1 MMKGGAMK
9 RLIGIC
15 VLGLALAAGTTG
27 TAGAASDKAG
37 CVGQFSSF
45 FAHGGLETHRSE
57 VAQDFAKNARPAGQN
72 VYSHVAEFHGTLEEC
87 FDQT

>member
-1 MMKGGAMK
+1 MK
-9 RLIGIC
+9 RLIGTS
-15 VLGLALAAGTTG
+15 LLALALAAGTAG
-27 TAGAASDKAG
+27 MAGATSDNAG

-45 FAHGGLETHRSE
+45 FAHGGMDTRRSE
-57 VAQDFAKNARPAGQN
+57 IAQDFAKNAQPAGKN

>member
-1 MMKGGAMK
+1 MK
-9 RLIGIC
+9 RLIGTCI
-15 VLGLALAAGTTG
+15 VALALAAGATG
-27 TAGAASDKAG
+27 TAGAASDRAN

-45 FAHGGLETHRSE
+45 FAHGGMGTHRSE
-57 VAQDFAKNARPAGQN
+57 VAQDFAKNAQPAGKN